1 MLAGPAWAEADS
13 ALVLVHGRGATAED
27 ILDLGLA
34 LDLPG
39 VALIAPQAHDF
50 TWYPQ
55 RFLAPLEQNQPWL
68 DAALSALDAID
79 RDLAEAGIEA
89 HRVAWLGFSQGA
101 CLVSEWTARHALPR
115 RGIFVLTGGRIG
127 PPGSTFKEAA
137 PSSSEEEARS
147 ARPLGGTPVFL
158 GCGDPDP
165 HIPWFRVEETAAC
178 FRELGGEVTVR
189 RYPGAPH
196 SVNADEMAFVRRCL
210 SAPTS

>member
-1 MLAGPAWAEADS
+1 MRIAHGERRLLAGPVWTAADS

-34 LDLPG
+34 LELPG
-39 VALIAPQAHDF
+39 VALIAPEAQDF

-68 DAALSALDAID
+68 DAALGALDTID
-79 RDLAEAGIEA
+79 RDLAEAGIEPS
-89 HRVAWLGFSQGA
+89 RVAWLGFSQGA
-101 CLVSEWTARHALPR
+101 CLVTEWTARHPLPR
-115 RGIFVLTGGRIG
+115 RGIFGLTGGRIG
-127 PPGSTFKEAA
+127 PPGSDF
-137 PSSSEEEARS
+137 EEEARS
-147 ARPLGGTPVFL
+147 PRPLAGTPVFL

-178 FRELGGEVTVR
+178 FRELGGEVTLR

-196 SVNADEMAFVRRCL
+196 SVNADEMAFVRQCL
-210 SAPTS
+210 A

>member
-27 ILDLGLA
+27 ILELGLA

-68 DAALSALDAID
+68 DASLSALDAID
-79 RDLAEAGIEA
+79 RDLAETGFETR
-89 HRVAWLGFSQGA
+89 RVAWLGFSQGA
-101 CLVSEWTARHALPR
+101 CLVSEWTARHPLQR
-115 RGIFVLTGGRIG
+115 WGIFGLTGGRIG
-127 PPGSTFKEAA
+127 PAGSVF
-137 PSSSEEEARS
+137 EEEASS
-147 ARPLGGTPVFL
+147 ARPLAGTPVFL

-210 SAPTS
+210 SAPPS